1 MAVPENRNVTGRKRW
16 EGGDTVFANFKKLP
30 QKAALVVIRLYQL
43 AISPHTRPSC
53 RFYPSCSVYA
63 YQAIET
69 HGLVKGAYLAARRL
83 LRCHPFHAGGY
94 DPVPA
99 QGADSS
105 EPVPR
110 LEVDSDALCKDF

>member
-1 MAVPENRNVTGRKRW
+1 MREIVSRNTAGLKRC
-16 EGGDTVFANFKKLP
+16 EGGGTVFANFKRLP
-30 QKAALVVIRLYQL
+30 TKAVLMVIRLYQL
-43 AISPHTRPSC
+43 AISPHMRPSC

-63 YQAIET
+63 YQALET

-99 QGADSS
+99 K
-105 EPVPR
+105 E
-110 LEVDSDALCKDF
+110 ALIN